1 MTVRPFE
8 WRDIPTLH
16 RYRAECVYLDTTL
29 ALTRGPIFV
38 PTGALL
44 SALANATGLY
54 TFIHQDAQEQPTMV
68 AQMMHTAGL
77 PSAQLTC
84 LAPQSRLEGRCINGL
99 VEYLVGVLGER
110 GVLHILA
117 EAGEQSTAL
126 DALRQAGFGVYARQ
140 RIWRL
145 PVGAN
150 RRPAPNGWRSSSR
163 QDEAAIRFLYANLV
177 PGLVQQVETLPVGH
191 LRGLVYYRGTE
202 LLAYVDLIYGLRG
215 ILAQPFIHPDAEA
228 LPEALLQLLQ
238 SMPDLYSRPVY
249 VRVRSYQ
256 FWLEPMLEKT
266 GAQQTERQAVMV
278 RHLAVTRRVNQS
290 LAVPAINGSTTEPT
304 VPIARIKTK

>member
-1 MTVRPFE
+1 MDLEQLNKRVDWLDDER
-8 WRDIPTLH
+8 RKDKIIIQTLEE
-16 RYRAECVYLDTTL
+16 RL
-29 ALTRGPIFV
+29 A
-38 PTGALL
+38 
-44 SALANATGLY
+44 S
-54 TFIHQDAQEQPTMV
+54 
-68 AQMMHTAGL
+68 
-77 PSAQLTC
+77 
-84 LAPQSRLEGRCINGL
+84 LEG
-99 VEYLVGVLGER
+99 
-110 GVLHILA
+110 
-117 EAGEQSTAL
+117 
-126 DALRQAGFGVYARQ
+126 
-140 RIWRL
+140 
-145 PVGAN
+145 
-150 RRPAPNGWRSSSR
+150 
-163 QDEAAIRFLYANLV
+163 NL

-278 RHLAVTRRVNQS
+278 RHLAVTRRVNKS